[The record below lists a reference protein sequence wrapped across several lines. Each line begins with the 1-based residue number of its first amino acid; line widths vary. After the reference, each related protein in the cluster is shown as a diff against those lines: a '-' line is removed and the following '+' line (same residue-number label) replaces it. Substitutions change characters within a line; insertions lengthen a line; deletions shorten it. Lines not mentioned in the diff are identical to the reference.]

1 VLDAIN
7 QLIAEKS
14 DTEEQIIG
22 LTEAKE
28 RIKQFRDT
36 EINLDEWYVKAHK
49 GIKDANNDTQRLAFD
64 MLDLKV
70 HAIREKVD
78 IRGIIPIELAT
89 TEQTSG
95 CRPVWAKSYS
105 GINYRYR
112 SKFIAPTAI
121 EILLGY

>member
-1 VLDAIN
+1 LV
-7 QLIAEKS
+7 
-14 DTEEQIIG
+14 IG

-49 GIKDANNDTQRLAFD
+49 GIKDANSDTQRLAFD

-95 CRPVWAKSYS
+95 CLCF
-105 GINYRYR
+105 YRNI
-112 SKFIAPTAI
+112 SSQ
-121 EILLGY
+121 